1 MQCDEVGM
9 RRTGQVQQS
18 VAMVL
23 CGVCGINEFKYK
35 CPRCLAQTCSL
46 ECSKQHK
53 ARDDCSGQTHDPKD
67 YISSETLKH
76 ADDEKH
82 ERNAYVQRDY
92 NYLTQL
98 KRMVQIQKMDAR
110 VKNKRVL
117 GPAGHSAS
125 LKRRR
130 YGADEDDH
138 DDMECQR
145 IIRRGVNCL
154 MLPKGM
160 QRSSQNRSK
169 WDKTMDLFVWSIE
182 WILCPLQAQG
192 EDKQVFKHISHRIK
206 ETDFLVQG
214 MGKNV
219 FQKCCEFYHFAG
231 TSGPEEG
238 EDGSETKEERT
249 EILQKSGLKFYTKWF
264 PYNTTHI
271 TDSKK
276 LVELPIHEKCIG
288 ELFRNM
294 TVIEFPT
301 IFIAMTEADLPEG
314 YEAVHEETHR
324 TETDKHTNPLNKF
337 VDDVRET
344 EDAARDTQPAEEPV
358 QKEGPDDVK
367 GGRDSDSDSDSD
379 DYNPGLSMDFL
390 TA

>member
-1 MQCDEVGM
+1 
-9 RRTGQVQQS
+9 
-18 VAMVL
+18 MVL
-23 CGVCGINEFKYK
+23 CGVCGKCDFKYK
-35 CPRCLAQTCSL
+35 CPRCLVQSCSL
-46 ECSKQHK
+46 ECSKKHK
-53 ARDDCSGQTHDPKD
+53 VRDDCSGQTHDPKE
-67 YISSETLKH
+67 YISSDTLKQ
-76 ADDEKH
+76 ADDERH
-82 ERNAYVQRDY
+82 ERNAYIQRDY

-98 KRMVQIQKMDAR
+98 KRMVQVQKMDAR

-117 GPAGHSAS
+117 GPAGHGGN

-130 YGADEDDH
+130 YDVDENDRENV
-138 DDMECQR
+138 ECQR

-182 WILCPLQAQG
+182 WIVCPMQMEG
-192 EDKQVFKHISHRIK
+192 DNDEVFRHVSHRIK

-219 FQKCCEFYHFAG
+219 FQKCCEFYRLAG
-231 TSGPEEG
+231 TCSAQEG

-276 LVELPIHEKCIG
+276 LVELAIHEKCIG
-288 ELFRNM
+288 ELLKNT

-301 IFIAMTEADLPEG
+301 IFVAMTENDLPEG
-314 YEAVHEETHR
+314 YGVVHEETRRVER
-324 TETDKHTNPLNKF
+324 TDTLNKF
-337 VDDVRET
+337 VDDVKEV
-344 EDAARDTQPAEEPV
+344 EDVEENPQPTEEPL
-358 QKEGPDDVK
+358 QRKAPDA
-367 GGRDSDSDSDSD
+367 GGSDSDSDSDSD